1 MRARLLIVDHNP
13 QDQVVLRGLLQD
25 EYEIHVAVED
35 DEALRLAAFHRPN
48 LILLDLALDGGD
60 PATIFAR
67 LRSNVDTADLP
78 VIAVTAF
85 DNDEEAAHWLAKGA
99 ADYLTKPYHPALVK
113 SRLRHHAELARA
125 RLALNAIAQTDQ
137 LTQTATGRVF
147 NEALNRE
154 WRRCGRAGTYL
165 SLLMIEVDQ
174 LQEYEARHGKT
185 GADRCLQEIAT
196 RIALSIHRQ
205 PDLLA
210 RYDEVRFACLLPDT
224 SPVGAIS
231 VAQRLQEAMVN
242 LPRPVTISQ
251 GIATLLPTTESAPAD
266 LLLQGEELLALAKH
280 HGGNRMCDEGGVRS
294 VYGNGN

>member
-1 MRARLLIVDHNP
+1 MRARLLIVDHSS
-13 QDQVVLRGLLQD
+13 QDEVVLRGLLQD
-25 EYEIHVAVED
+25 EFEIQVAAD
-35 DEALRLAAFHRPN
+35 GDEAMRLATFHRPHV
-48 LILLDLALDGGD
+48 ILLDLGL
-60 PATIFAR
+60 ATDAPTVFAR
-67 LRSNVDTADLP
+67 LRANADTADLP
-78 VIAVTAF
+78 VVVVMAK
-85 DNDEEAAHWLAKGA
+85 DDGEEAAYWLSHGA
-99 ADYLTKPYHPALVK
+99 ADYLSKPYHPALVK
-113 SRLRHHAELARA
+113 ARLRHHTELSQARSS
-125 RLALNAIAQTDQ
+125 LNAIAHTDQ

-154 WRRCGRAGTYL
+154 WRRCGRASTYL

-174 LQEYEARHGKT
+174 LDAYAARHGKT

-251 GIATLLPTTESAPAD
+251 GIATLLPTPEAAPAD
-266 LLLQGEELLALAKH
+266 LLVQAEELLALAKH
-280 HGGNRMCDEGGVRS
+280 HGGNRMCDEGGVRT
-294 VYGNGN
+294 VYGE

>member
-13 QDQVVLRGLLQD
+13 QDQVVLSGLLQD
-25 EYEIHVAVED
+25 EYEIQIATQI
-35 DEALRLAAFHRPN
+35 DEALRLAAFHQPT
-48 LILLDLALDGGD
+48 LALLAVNLAGSD
-60 PATIFAR
+60 PLELFAR
-67 LRSNVDTADLP
+67 LRANADTAGLP
-78 VIAVTAF
+78 VVVVIP
-85 DNDEEAAHWLAKGA
+85 NDDAEEAAYWLNQGA
-99 ADYLTKPYHPALVK
+99 ADYLFKPYHPALVK
-113 SRLRHHAELARA
+113 ARLRHHTELARS
-125 RLALNAIAQTDQ
+125 RTALETITHTDQ

-154 WRRCGRAGTYL
+154 WRRCGRASTYL

-174 LQEYEARHGKT
+174 LKEYEFKHGKT
-185 GADRCLQEIAT
+185 GSDRCLQEIAT

-251 GIATLLPTTESAPAD
+251 GIATLLPTSEGSPAE
-266 LLLQGEELLALAKH
+266 LLEQAEELLALAKH
-280 HGGNRMCDEGGVRS
+280 HGGNRMCDEGGVRTL
-294 VYGNGN
+294 YGSE